1 MVVTCGITWA
11 NIVHSLK
18 GALCEEI
25 SIIQSP
31 AGQKQRP
38 QKHPEKPTGPP
49 ALFFHFLSPSLP
61 LIGLH
66 LLCLTPYPP
75 QLSDKWS
82 LGMKCRGLTVAL
94 LNGFLK
100 KYKSLNLGKLRCLAI
115 VIESEEAYQTL
126 QVIELL
132 QWLGAIGVK
141 SVCLY
146 DKEGVTKKSKQA
158 ILGKLNNAVIF
169 EVLSSICCPKESSEN
184 DKLVDHNHMMLE
196 FASFSDGKEAVTKA
210 ANLLFMKYLKLNK
223 LAGDQEGQI
232 FTEPHM
238 AEALKAIGCKGADP
252 DLLLVYGP
260 ARCHLGFPIWRI
272 RYTEIVH
279 MGPLKSMRYGSLI
292 KAIYKFTMVRQ
303 NYGK

>member
-146 DKEGVTKKSKQA
+146 DKEGVMKKSKQA

-169 EVLSSICCPKESSEN
+169 EESGEN

-260 ARCHLGFPIWRI
+260 ARCHLGFAVWRI

>member
-1 MVVTCGITWA
+1 MKCSLERKPS
-11 NIVHSLK
+11 HSK
-18 GALCEEI
+18 
-25 SIIQSP
+25 
-31 AGQKQRP
+31 
-38 QKHPEKPTGPP
+38 
-49 ALFFHFLSPSLP
+49 
-61 LIGLH
+61 
-66 LLCLTPYPP
+66 
-75 QLSDKWS
+75 DKWS

-94 LNGFLK
+94 LKLVQIGNLVLLLLWHILHFIVSIFYFVLGIARVAESYFISSGFLK